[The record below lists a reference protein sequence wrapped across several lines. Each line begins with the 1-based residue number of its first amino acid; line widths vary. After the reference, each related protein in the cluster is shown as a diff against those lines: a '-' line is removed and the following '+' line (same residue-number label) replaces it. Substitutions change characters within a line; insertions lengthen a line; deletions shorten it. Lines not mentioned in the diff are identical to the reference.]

1 MTDVSIVLVTV
12 GNEEE
17 ARKIGRTL
25 VEEQLIACANIIPR
39 IHSIYRW
46 KGEIRTDEEFL
57 MIMKTRTAFFPCL
70 KRRVRELHSYEL
82 PEIVAFPVEQGL
94 QDYLD
99 WVFEN
104 TVNGSA
110 R

>member
-17 ARKIGRTL
+17 ARRIGRTL
-25 VEEQLIACANIIPR
+25 VEEQLIACANIVPR

-46 KGEIRTDEEFL
+46 KGEVCTDDEIL

-70 KRRVRELHSYEL
+70 RKRIRELHSYEV
-82 PEIVAFPVEQGL
+82 PEIVSFPVEQGL
-94 QDYLD
+94 QEYLD
-99 WVFEN
+99 WVFDN
-104 TVNGSA
+104 TVNGSSK
-110 R
+110 